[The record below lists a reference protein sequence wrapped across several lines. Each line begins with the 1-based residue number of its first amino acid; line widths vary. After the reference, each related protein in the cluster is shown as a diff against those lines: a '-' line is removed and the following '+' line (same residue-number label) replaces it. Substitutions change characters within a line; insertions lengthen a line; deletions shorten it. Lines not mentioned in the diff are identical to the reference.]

1 MYVVFVFLIV
11 IASLI
16 FTLLLLIGPVWL
28 VFHYVDRWKRTNA
41 AALTS
46 EEAGALKEVAEK
58 LEARVQSLEKVLDD
72 QAAGWR
78 DR

>member
-28 VFHYVDRWKRTNA
+28 VFHYVDRWKRMNA

-58 LEARVQSLEKVLDD
+58 LEARVQWLEKVLDD

>member
-1 MYVVFVFLIV
+1 MPFLFAFFLVV
-11 IASLI
+11 AGLI

-46 EEAGALKEVAEK
+46 EEAGALKEMAEK